1 AVDNVLMFFV
11 AAIIGVLVT
20 AFLVNA
26 LKKDVS
32 VVAAGGGTI
41 PESELEAEGTDISEA
56 ASPKDA
62 DSTDEKI
69 EMNQLTDILDKNL
82 IRIELEA
89 DKQDAVIDEMIQ
101 MLDQSDV
108 VVSGADFK
116 KDILDRESEGTTGL
130 GMNIAIPHAKSGAV
144 KRTAV
149 VYGRNTGGVDWNSV
163 D

>member
-1 AVDNVLMFFV
+1 
-11 AAIIGVLVT
+11 
-20 AFLVNA
+20 
-26 LKKDVS
+26 
-32 VVAAGGGTI
+32 
-41 PESELEAEGTDISEA
+41 
-56 ASPKDA
+56 
-62 DSTDEKI
+62 
-69 EMNQLTDILDKNL
+69 
-82 IRIELEA
+82 EA

-144 KRTAV
+144 KRPAV

-163 D
+163 DETDAKLIFMIAVPTEAAGDDHLRILQMLSRRLMDEGFRQQLLAADTVDEAYALLDDIK